1 MLLSLDK
8 KLCLTPFEGIVE
20 MGLELDTSRV
30 IKQENDY
37 YIFKSLEDKRKALK
51 ILKNR

>member
-8 KLCLTPFEGIVE
+8 KLFLIPFEGIVE

-37 YIFKSLEDKRKALK
+37 YILSLWKIKKNSSKS
-51 ILKNR
+51 